1 MSQPTLGIIGG
12 GQLGMMLAQAART
25 LNINTIALDPNP
37 SCPASHVCDIITAN
51 YDDPQA
57 LDELAAKSD
66 TVTYEFE
73 NVPVDSA
80 HHVMRTVPVRPGP
93 LALETAQDR
102 LNERTMFAHLDIP
115 APPMRPID
123 SLDSLR
129 IAVQDL
135 GTPCLLK
142 ARRLGYDGKGQ
153 ALIDNPASIDLAWQT
168 IGEVPAILDAFV
180 PFSRELSIIATR
192 ATDGS
197 VVTYP
202 LNHNIHRAGIL
213 RVTKAPARDVPDP
226 VYNQAKAAATK
237 VLNHLDYVGTIAVEF
252 FQVGA
257 GENAQLIANEIAP
270 RVHNTGH
277 WTIEGTPCSQFENHV
292 RAVMNL
298 PLVDPTP
305 AKPSAMINIIGHH
318 PRPGAL
324 QSLTSAHLHDY
335 HKAERP
341 NRKLAHITL
350 TADTEPDLDARL
362 EHCNRIVG

>member
-1 MSQPTLGIIGG
+1 MPQPTLGIIGG

-25 LNINTIALDPNP
+25 LHINTIALDPSP
-37 SCPASHVCDIITAN
+37 SCPASHACDIIRAD
-51 YDDPQA
+51 YDDTSA

-66 TVTYEFE
+66 AVTYEFE
-73 NVPVDSA
+73 NVPVTSA
-80 HHVMRTVPVRPGP
+80 RRVMHTAPVRPGP
-93 LALETAQDR
+93 IALETAQDR
-102 LNERTMFAHLDIP
+102 LNERTMFADLDIP
-115 APPMRPID
+115 APPMQPAATID
-123 SLDSLR
+123 ELR
-129 IAVQDL
+129 TAVHNL

-153 ALIDNPASIDLAWQT
+153 ALIDAPASIDLAWKT
-168 IGEVPAILDAFV
+168 IGKVPAILDAFV

-192 ATDGS
+192 ALDAH

-213 RVTKAPARDVPDP
+213 RVTKAPARDVPES
-226 VYNQAKAAATK
+226 VYQQATSAATK
-237 VLNHLDYVGTIAVEF
+237 ILNHLDYVGTIAVEF

-292 RAVMNL
+292 RAVMNR
-298 PLVDPTP
+298 PRSDPAP

-324 QSLTSAHLHDY
+324 ESLTSAHLHDY
-335 HKAERP
+335 HKPERP

-350 TADTEPDLDARL
+350 TADTEPELDAKL
-362 EHCNRIVG
+362 EHCTRIVG